1 MFSYSSSCCTVRIY
15 YSTLDLPGNLLT
27 LNDLGLLLE
36 ELMVVCQK
44 WYVLGLMLNVSV
56 QTLDRIRAQFP
67 DSRDQL
73 LEMLKTWLITSD
85 NASWKTVTDALRS
98 KSVEAYQLAG
108 GLERKYCLTKDMRE
122 SKHQSVKSKD
132 KDGW

>member
-1 MFSYSSSCCTVRIY
+1 MCDRWY
-15 YSTLDLPGNLLT
+15 N
-27 LNDLGLLLE
+27 LGL
-36 ELMVVCQK
+36 ELK
-44 WYVLGLMLNVSV
+44 LKSE
-56 QTLDRIRAQFP
+56 TLSRIPNHALSH

-73 LEMLKTWLITSD
+73 LEMLKTWLTISD

>member
-1 MFSYSSSCCTVRIY
+1 MD
-15 YSTLDLPGNLLT
+15 DLR
-27 LNDLGLLLE
+27 LLLE
-36 ELMVVCQK
+36 ELLDVCDR
-44 WYVLGLMLNVSV
+44 WYNLGLELNLKSETVS
-56 QTLDRIRAQFP
+56 RIHHHALSH

-73 LEMLKTWLITSD
+73 LEMLKTWLTISD
-85 NASWKTVTDALRS
+85 NASWKTITDALRS

-132 KDGW
+132 KDGWWGSVPDSVWLVYGG